1 MQNTQSKVIEI
12 QKDLF
17 LLPEEK
23 LDEVKNF
30 VEFILSKSWV
40 PKRKVVKLRKICAN
54 KGFEKI
60 DIESE
65 LKSIR
70 KEDKELQDYSLKKF
84 VNETKDEDEVWEYYR

>member
-1 MQNTQSKVIEI
+1 MQSKVIEI
-12 QKDLF
+12 QKDLL

-30 VEFILSKSWV
+30 VEFILSESRV
-40 PKRKVVKLRKICAN
+40 PKRKVVKLRNICAN
-54 KGFEKI
+54 NGFEKI

-70 KEDKELQDYSLKKF
+70 KEDKELQDYWLAGCKK
-84 VNETKDEDEVWEYYR
+84 TKIFRPLIYYNNIYA

>member
-1 MQNTQSKVIEI
+1 
-12 QKDLF
+12 

-30 VEFILSKSWV
+30 VEFILSKSGV
-40 PKRKVVKLRKICAN
+40 PKRRIVNLKGIWAN
-54 KGFEKI
+54 KGFKKI

-84 VNETKDEDEVWEYYR
+84 VNETKDDDEIWEYYC